1 MHSELKRRLD
11 HLEGLTRLH
20 LDVCAQM
27 LKADSGKLFPLDIL
41 AAATIKRSMALI
53 NGFVA
58 LIKIN
63 NYTCAASLLRLQL
76 DSCLRLFAAFIVD
89 KPHEFADNVFKGK
102 AIREMKDRKGK
113 PMTDRYLVK
122 TLASKYEWMPS
133 VYEATS
139 GFIHLSERHLLS
151 IFEEAEGEHDIG
163 LRIAADDENIPLEQW
178 IELTDGFLVTTD
190 ALFEYLKGWVFTKEH
205 PEVVAKIRENKNCQ
219 Q

>member
-1 MHSELKRRLD
+1 
-11 HLEGLTRLH
+11 
-20 LDVCAQM
+20 M

-41 AAATIKRSMALI
+41 AAATIKRSMTLI
-53 NGFVA
+53 KGFVA

-89 KPHEFADNVFKGK
+89 KPHELADNVFKGK
-102 AIREMKDRKGK
+102 PIREMKDRKGK
-113 PMTDRYLVK
+113 LMTDKYLVK
-122 TLASKYEWMPS
+122 MLASKYEWMPS

-151 IFEEAEGEHDIG
+151 VFEEAEGEHDIG
-163 LRIAADDENIPLEQW
+163 LRIAADDENIPLELW
-178 IELTDGFLVTTD
+178 IELADGFLVATD

-205 PEVVAKIRENKNCQ
+205 PEIVAKIRENNKCQ
-219 Q
+219 H